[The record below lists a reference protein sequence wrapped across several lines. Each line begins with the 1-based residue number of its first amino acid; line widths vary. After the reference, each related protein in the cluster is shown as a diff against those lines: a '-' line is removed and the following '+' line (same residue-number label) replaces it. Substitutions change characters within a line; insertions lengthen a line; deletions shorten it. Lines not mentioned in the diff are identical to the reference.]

1 MSHRRALT
9 LAATSLLAL
18 GLTACGDDAAKPE
31 TESASTSAGPTTSA
45 APATTSTA
53 AETTPV
59 TTPPASTAPAVAAPD
74 PADYPGMDQQTEEGA
89 KQAYRYFWDSIVFGY
104 VAGDSSQVKSM
115 SLPECAY
122 CNEVSADIDS
132 ISSAGGVWSQTQ
144 IQEIL
149 MESSQGSPGVVSLD
163 FGFIIPE
170 HTESPSAESAPE
182 FEPSTAFASGAELRW
197 KDDGWKVFGVDL
209 QAVPKTE

>member
-53 AETTPV
+53 AETTPAA
-59 TTPPASTAPAVAAPD
+59 TPPASTAPAVAAPD

-89 KQAYRYFWDSIVFGY
+89 KQAYKYFWDVY
-104 VAGDSSQVKSM
+104 VYSEQTGNLDELKAITSPDCGWCQSAVARIESEGPAWETATITHGEYST
-115 SLPECAY
+115 E
-122 CNEVSADIDS
+122 SADAAQIIVRNTFVLNVTQKNPHVVGEQAAAAGSYLTWTEGKWLVDS
-132 ISSAGGVWSQTQ
+132 VDMTEAG
-144 IQEIL
+144 
-149 MESSQGSPGVVSLD
+149 
-163 FGFIIPE
+163 
-170 HTESPSAESAPE
+170 
-182 FEPSTAFASGAELRW
+182 
-197 KDDGWKVFGVDL
+197 
-209 QAVPKTE
+209 